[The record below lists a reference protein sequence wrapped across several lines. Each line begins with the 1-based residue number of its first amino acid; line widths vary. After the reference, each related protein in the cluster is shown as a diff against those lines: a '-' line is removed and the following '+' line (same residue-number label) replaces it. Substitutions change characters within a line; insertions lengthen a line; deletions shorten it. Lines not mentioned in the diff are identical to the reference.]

1 MGKTNYTLLNPNYNE
16 GVREVSIMADDV
28 SDGHHTMTELYYH
41 RHALFIA
48 LCKIYDNYI
57 TPLQSRVKC
66 WKSKLHDD
74 GTMFDG
80 WFILGMTV
88 TEFQGPS
95 TYITYH
101 LPMSHWNR
109 INVMELE
116 KAPPWDGYTSEDVL
130 MRLYRL

>member
-1 MGKTNYTLLNPNYNE
+1 MGKTNYALLNPDYHE

-80 WFILGMTV
+80 WFIMGMTI
-88 TEFQGPS
+88 TNFEGPP

-101 LPMSHWNR
+101 LPITLWDKAR
-109 INVMELE
+109 VMIVP
-116 KAPPWDGYTSEDVL
+116 KAPPWDGHTSADIL
-130 MRLYRL
+130 TRLYEL